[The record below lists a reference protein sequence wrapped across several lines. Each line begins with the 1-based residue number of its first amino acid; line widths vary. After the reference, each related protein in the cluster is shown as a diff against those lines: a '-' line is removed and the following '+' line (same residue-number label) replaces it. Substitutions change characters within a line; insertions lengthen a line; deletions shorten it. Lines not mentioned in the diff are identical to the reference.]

1 MLSRALGIWLLLL
14 IVSVANG
21 AIREVLITPR
31 FGEQG
36 GHIGSTA
43 ILCAAIIL
51 VAWFSI
57 SPDWTQGQTRGFR
70 DSNSVGRPHRR
81 F

>member
-1 MLSRALGIWLLLL
+1 VL
-14 IVSVANG
+14 NG

-31 FGEQG
+31 LSEQG
-36 GHIGSTA
+36 GQIGSTA

-57 SPDWTQGQTRGFR
+57 PWIGPKGQTRGFGDR
-70 DSNSVGRPHRR
+70 NSVGRPHRR